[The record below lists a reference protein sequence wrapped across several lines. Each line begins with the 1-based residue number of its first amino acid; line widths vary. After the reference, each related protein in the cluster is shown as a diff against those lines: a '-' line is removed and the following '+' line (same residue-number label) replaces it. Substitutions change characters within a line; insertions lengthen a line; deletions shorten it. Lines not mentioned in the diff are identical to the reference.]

1 MPLPPATP
9 MLTHATEAESRRKP
23 AGPWWARRLRTA
35 CHDDTHKR
43 HQHAWTL
50 LYSAGPWG
58 APRPRPWTV
67 LDNLAM
73 LCKQG
78 FTGSVY
84 TVNPRNRGPYQTD
97 WQPGGAAQY
106 TEGCLHRG
114 SRHVPRW
121 QAMATITKKA
131 QRVIRGLRPRQG
143 LQLRVG
149 GRMRPPIY
157 SPRPWVLSYPS
168 AVMPGT
174 GVPAYVKSAIT
185 NVGATSGLLPLQHV
199 R

>member
-23 AGPWWARRLRTA
+23 AGPRWARRLRTA

-50 LYSAGPWG
+50 LCSAGPWG

-78 FTGSVY
+78 AGGSSPPSS
-84 TVNPRNRGPYQTD
+84 T
-97 WQPGGAAQY
+97 
-106 TEGCLHRG
+106 
-114 SRHVPRW
+114 
-121 QAMATITKKA
+121 
-131 QRVIRGLRPRQG
+131 RPD
-143 LQLRVG
+143 
-149 GRMRPPIY
+149 
-157 SPRPWVLSYPS
+157 
-168 AVMPGT
+168 A
-174 GVPAYVKSAIT
+174 
-185 NVGATSGLLPLQHV
+185 
-199 R
+199 